1 MGMFSR
7 RAEAAAAAAAQT
19 ADLEAKFAAIGRS
32 QALIE
37 FEPNGTIVWAND
49 NFLGAVGYSL
59 EEIVGQHHR
68 IFMDPAERE
77 TEAYREF
84 WRGLRSGRFCAQVFR
99 RIAKSGAEIY
109 IQASYNPV
117 LDGGGKTIKVIKI
130 ASDVTAQEQ
139 RRIQLEAERAAKEAE
154 QNSVV
159 AALADALN
167 RLSGGDLTASIDDA
181 FPESYERL
189 RVDYNAAIS
198 AMHDAISSAADVAR
212 GMQNGTQDLA
222 SAADSLSRRT
232 EQQAANLEETAAS
245 LDEIT
250 ATVGTTAQGA
260 NHANAVVR
268 QAKQEGER
276 SGEIVQTAV
285 AAMGEI
291 HRSSGQIGRIIG
303 VIDEIAF
310 QTNLLAL
317 NAGVEAA
324 RAGEA
329 GRGFAVVAS
338 EVRGLAQRS
347 SEAAR
352 EIKILVSTAADEVE
366 KGVELVNATGQ
377 SLRGIVA
384 QISEISRVVEQIAAG
399 SQEQATALK
408 QVNSA
413 VNEMDQ
419 MTQQNA
425 AMVEES
431 TAASTSLAHDAEQLA
446 ARMAR
451 FTVANAPVVQTWQ
464 PSSAQGQR
472 RRA

>member
-7 RAEAAAAAAAQT
+7 RAEAAVAQVAQS

-37 FEPNGTIVWAND
+37 FEPNGTILWANE
-49 NFLGAVGYSL
+49 NFLGAVGYGL
-59 EEIVGQHHR
+59 QEIVGQHHR

-84 WRGLRSGRFCAQVFR
+84 WRKLQSGQFFAQVFR
-99 RIAKSGAEIY
+99 RVTKSGAEIY

-117 LDGGGKTIKVIKI
+117 LDGAGRTIKVIKI

-159 AALADALN
+159 AALADALK
-167 RLSGGDLTASIDDA
+167 RLSDGDLTASIDDD

-189 RVDYNAAIS
+189 RLDYNAAIS
-198 AMHDAISSAADVAR
+198 EMHEAISAAADVAR

-324 RAGEA
+324 RAGDA

-377 SLRGIVA
+377 SLRGIVS
-384 QISEISRVVEQIAAG
+384 QISEISQIVEQIAAG

-446 ARMAR
+446 ALMGR

-464 PSSAQGQR
+464 PSSARGQR